1 MALPPNN
8 PNAATAAVEAEIK
21 RMGPKDLV
29 GLPDLDGGDLQ
40 LIGTLIQYFSFM
52 DLNLRRALE
61 AFHAKKLLGTGLAEH
76 EVHLVVTPRP
86 EFAEMVQSAKTA
98 HEWLA
103 KKVPEWNER
112 YLKK

>member
-1 MALPPNN
+1 VFAS
-8 PNAATAAVEAEIK
+8 K
-21 RMGPKDLV
+21 SYKD
-29 GLPDLDGGDLQ
+29 
-40 LIGTLIQYFSFM
+40 
-52 DLNLRRALE
+52 
-61 AFHAKKLLGTGLAEH
+61 AKKVLGTGLAEH

-112 YLKK
+112 YLKKKSG